1 MLKFFTKEELDKIE
15 NMSAR
20 YTPNIYEKLARSI
33 APAIFGHEEIK
44 KGILL
49 LLMGGLNKETIEGVK
64 LRGDINMMI
73 VGDPS
78 TAKS

>member
-33 APAIFGHEEIK
+33 AHAIFGHEEIK